1 MNCDSKTIESRA
13 EEICYRLQV
22 AVGDPKTELKYDSDY
37 MFLVAVILSA
47 QTTDAQVNK
56 VTSKLFEKH
65 KTIDDILALGLEQ
78 LTQRIRSIGLYRN
91 KAKHVLETSALLKL
105 KFHSTIP
112 HLREDLESLPGV
124 GRKTANVI
132 LNTLFNKPA
141 IAVDTHVLRVS
152 NRLELT
158 HSSNPL
164 KVEMD
169 LERIIPV
176 AHKRSISNLLVL
188 HGRYICKAQK
198 PDCAHCILTDL
209 CPYTKIIRF
218 AS

>member
-1 MNCDSKTIESRA
+1 MSGDSETAVFRA
-13 EEICYRLQV
+13 EEICRRLRA

-47 QTTDAQVNK
+47 QTTDVQVNK
-56 VTSKLFEKH
+56 ITSELFEKH

-78 LTQRIRSIGLYRN
+78 LTKKIRSIGLYKN
-91 KAKHVLETSALLKL
+91 KAKYVMETSAILKS
-105 KFHSTIP
+105 KFQSTVP

-124 GRKTANVI
+124 GRKTANVV

-141 IAVDTHVLRVS
+141 IAVDTHVLRVG
-152 NRLELT
+152 NRLKLT
-158 HSSNPL
+158 QSSDPF

-176 AHKRSISNLLVL
+176 AHKRNISSLLIL
-188 HGRYICKAQK
+188 HGRYVCKAQK
-198 PDCAHCILTDL
+198 PNCANCILADL
-209 CPYTKIIRF
+209 CSSY
-218 AS
+218 A